1 MGTVVEYPTPR
12 SRWGGSGYIPVAV
25 QKSLSAQTLRKRILR
40 PYFEAYKAKMMALY
54 PPVPNT
60 GSVVY
65 IDPSSATNG
74 AGTFADPKNAMP
86 TTTVD
91 NTTYLFKERTRI
103 ASNYYLTGSVNS
115 AGLVF
120 GTYSAIDGSR
130 VFQSDRLATI
140 DGNTYTYTALRW
152 TGTTGSFTLSGLRI
166 VGATSASTSQGIVL
180 FLATSA
186 GASSVITVEHCVF
199 EAMGAYVLTPN
210 VTGNQAIATSGARTI
225 ARFNRICAAGD
236 GIAVSPVGGAGYE
249 IICNDVTIAT
259 EITAQGPDCIQ
270 VSRQG
275 TQSVGKQ
282 VVIGNWLNNPLNEK
296 QAFILNGG
304 TPPASGEEM
313 LFSRNMLFGVSD
325 PVANP
330 PMAPFTAGTVAYI
343 SNCNSV
349 AEIVGNYFDGWCGW
363 ASVPSNS
370 LIAYNTAI
378 IDHAGFGTDEWY
390 VGLEAK
396 AGSTGVVIANN
407 TVIGTNRSAAPSQ
420 SNNRGIL
427 VGGSGNIAANN
438 VIVGMTLCINGTHTE
453 TNNLFSA
460 CLPRDTS
467 NNPLALG
474 SGSASIADPML
485 DTIGRPLPNSPVAV
499 SAGAVTWNGSQLRR
513 DDIFG
518 QSSWATLSNF
528 GAAQGWMNT

>member
-40 PYFEAYKAKMMALY
+40 PYFEAFKAKMMALY

-60 GSVVY
+60 GTVVY
-65 IDPSSATNG
+65 IDPTSATNG
-74 AGTFADPKNAMP
+74 AGTFGDPKNAMP
-86 TTTVD
+86 TTLVD

-103 ASNYYLTGSVNS
+103 VTNYYMVSTT
-115 AGLVF
+115 AIGLVY
-120 GTYSAIDGSR
+120 GTYSALDGSR
-130 VFQSDRLATI
+130 VFEPDRLATI
-140 DGNTYTYTALRW
+140 DGATYDYAAVRW
-152 TGTTGSFTLSGLRI
+152 RGTTGTFTLSGLRI
-166 VGATSASTSQGIVL
+166 IGATSASPSQGICL
-180 FLATSA
+180 FLANSA
-186 GASSVITVEHCVF
+186 GSSSVVTVEHCVF
-199 EAMGAYVLTPN
+199 EAPGAYALVPN
-210 VTGNQAIATSGARTI
+210 VTGNLAIAITGPRAI
-225 ARFNRICAAGD
+225 VRFNRICAPAD
-236 GIAVSPVGGAGYE
+236 GVAVSPAAGAGYVVL
-249 IICNDVTIAT
+249 CND
-259 EITAQGPDCIQ
+259 ITVAAETAAQGPDCVQ

-275 TQSVGKQ
+275 TQPVGKQ
-282 VVIGNWLNNPLNEK
+282 IVVGNWMNNVLNQK

-304 TPPASGEEM
+304 TSPASGEEM
-313 LFSRNMLFGVSD
+313 LFARNMCFGVVD
-325 PVANP
+325 PVARP
-330 PMAPFTAGTVAYI
+330 PMTPLTAGSIAYV
-343 SNCNSV
+343 SV
-349 AEIVGNYFDGWCGW
+349 CESAAEIVGNHFDGWCGW
-363 ASVPSNS
+363 AGVPSNS

-378 IDHAGFGTDEWY
+378 IDHAGFLADEWY
-390 VGLEAK
+390 VGFEAK

-453 TNNLFSA
+453 TSNLFSA

-485 DTIGRPLPNSPVAV
+485 DTVGRPLPNSPVAV